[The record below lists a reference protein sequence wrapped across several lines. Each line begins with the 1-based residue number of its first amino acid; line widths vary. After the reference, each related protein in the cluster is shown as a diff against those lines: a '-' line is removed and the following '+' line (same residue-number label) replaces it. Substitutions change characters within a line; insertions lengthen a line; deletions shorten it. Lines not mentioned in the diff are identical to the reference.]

1 MQVRLQN
8 DLQRRPRPLHLGSNP
23 KAGLPQLPL
32 RGAGTRRPRLRGTT
46 AGRGRE
52 PRPNQQPLHLGGA
65 LRRLGR
71 LRPRRGPFTMGIES
85 MKQLNIWITGASSG
99 IGRACTLTLAGAGHH
114 VLASARS
121 QDTLAELADEA
132 QGLDGSVS
140 TLPCDVTGVA
150 SVARCVEWISDRWR
164 GLDVVIPNAGIG
176 YFDPLENAKIEE
188 WHAMVDVNVTGV
200 LNTLHATL
208 PLLLASKGHVVNI
221 GSLAARQVFPNSG
234 IYCATKH
241 AVLAISESLRT
252 EFKGQLAVTT
262 LNPGAVNT
270 PFIDRTTNNEL
281 RANYRPQFD
290 VGMTPEYVAEAALFA
305 VESRG
310 KGIVSELTIRPDTRH

>member
-1 MQVRLQN
+1 
-8 DLQRRPRPLHLGSNP
+8 
-23 KAGLPQLPL
+23 
-32 RGAGTRRPRLRGTT
+32 
-46 AGRGRE
+46 
-52 PRPNQQPLHLGGA
+52 
-65 LRRLGR
+65 
-71 LRPRRGPFTMGIES
+71 MGIES

-99 IGRACTLTLAGAGHH
+99 IGKACALTLAGAGHH

-121 QDTLAELADEA
+121 QAALAELAEEA
-132 QGLDGSVS
+132 QGLEGSVS
-140 TLPCDVTGVA
+140 TLPCDVTDVD
-150 SVARCVEWISDRWR
+150 SVARCIRWISDRWTE
-164 GLDVVIPNAGIG
+164 LHVVIPNAGIG
-176 YFDPLENAKIEE
+176 YFDPLENAKIKE
-188 WHAMVDVNVTGV
+188 WHAMLDVNVTGV

-270 PFIDRTTNNEL
+270 PFIDRTTNDEL

>member
-1 MQVRLQN
+1 
-8 DLQRRPRPLHLGSNP
+8 
-23 KAGLPQLPL
+23 
-32 RGAGTRRPRLRGTT
+32 
-46 AGRGRE
+46 
-52 PRPNQQPLHLGGA
+52 
-65 LRRLGR
+65 
-71 LRPRRGPFTMGIES
+71 

-99 IGRACTLTLAGAGHH
+99 IGKACALTLAAAGHH

-121 QDTLAELADEA
+121 QAALDALNEEA
-132 QGLDGSVS
+132 KDVAGSVT
-140 TLPCDVTGVA
+140 TLPCDVTDMA
-150 SVARCVEWISDRWR
+150 SVTRCVEWISNHWE
-164 GLDVVIPNAGIG
+164 GLDVVVPNAGIG
-176 YFDPLENAKIEE
+176 YFDPLEAAKLQE

-208 PLLLASKGHVVNI
+208 PLLLASKGHVINI

-252 EFKGQLAVTT
+252 EFKGRLAVTT

-270 PFIDRTTNNEL
+270 PFIDRTTNDNL

-290 VGMTPEYVAEAALFA
+290 VGMSPEYVAEAALFA

-310 KGIVSELTIRPDTRH
+310 KGIVSELTIRPDTRN